1 MFVHFLKLVAIAA
14 TIMIVVVFIVVKVL
28 FMLYCYVFFSLPY
41 LSSFTSVTFSV
52 LDKNI
57 RHYSFHIKPSVQ
69 PSCLS
74 KRRHLPKRL
83 IFPAFM
89 LLSLN
94 LATNVQ
100 SSSVFFHL
108 IHAFSFLF
116 LHIFFFMLLFFY
128 SSYFPSI
135 LFIPFTFYMIFTS
148 TLSFHFSSFV
158 FRLSFQRLHFLH
170 HSNSFFSFFNF
181 VHKFIFWYFSSF
193 PAIISFIVYLPI
205 AFLEFLNSFPFCFI
219 LLFHDFSFFAV
230 FVKFSLL
237 HFF

>member
-1 MFVHFLKLVAIAA
+1 MLVGSARRTKMFVDFLKLVAIAA
-14 TIMIVVVFIVVKVL
+14 TIMIVVVVFIVVKVL
-28 FMLYCYVFFSLPY
+28 FMLYCYIFFFSLPY

-116 LHIFFFMLLFFY
+116 LHIFFFYASFFFLFLLISFDLIYPLYILYDFYFHSFVPLFF
-128 SSYFPSI
+128 I
-135 LFIPFTFYMIFTS
+135 C
-148 TLSFHFSSFV
+148 FSSF
-158 FRLSFQRLHFLH
+158 
-170 HSNSFFSFFNF
+170 FSTFT
-181 VHKFIFWYFSSF
+181 FSSSLKF
-193 PAIISFIVYLPI
+193 F
-205 AFLEFLNSFPFCFI
+205 FLQFRS
-219 LLFHDFSFFAV
+219 
-230 FVKFSLL
+230 
-237 HFF
+237 